1 MSRFKSKISMSIKR
15 NFFLFIL
22 FVFFNSGSKGQA
34 IGDFISIASGN
45 WTSSST
51 WGIVSGTGPITWT
64 PSGGGPAAGNN
75 VFVRSGHVVF
85 IPVGGL
91 YYCTNL
97 TVEPT
102 GQLYTANSIP
112 GNNTY
117 ITVSGNILCNG
128 QIGNAPTFDNICFNI
143 EGANCTISG
152 AGIFDACRL
161 RKNTAAP
168 VITTN
173 LTISININLWFAA
186 SSTTQLYNNATNG
199 IFNVTIS
206 AGATVSLL
214 ASGPSTGHVSIDGVS
229 GADPFDKGG
238 TFTIN
243 GTLIV
248 SGIMYFSNNNSTN
261 AAYKCNWIVN
271 GLLQVAEISAG
282 ASANAV
288 SGSSLVVNSGG
299 ELEITGINAW
309 SALAATNNTFNF
321 ASGSTEEYSATGNQ
335 LVRVSSEFGLATAL
349 NNQYG
354 HLILSNSGNKTTTL
368 TNLYVKNDLT
378 ISGSAVFIPFA
389 TSINW
394 VGGNWYNYNQAG
406 FTEGATTIRF
416 NNLASIGQSINCP
429 GGEVFYNLSQVS
441 PANILTFN
449 CPVTAINNVS
459 FGALN
464 GHIDL
469 NSNSLTI
476 NNTSNTGISG
486 GGINRYIISE
496 KTDNSSRVIWK
507 IGSAVSLT
515 AYIIPFGVLPASAA
529 NYIPVSIFKTSAT
542 ALGDISIA
550 TYGTPA
556 DNQPWPTTPTAVANL
571 QAYNGIY
578 NTPDNRSWC
587 VDRFWQVNATGIGA
601 IDSLKFT
608 YRTVELPTS
617 DPTPGNMRAQ
627 FWAGAFGYWNLT
639 QYGVAYVSASPV
651 VNTVSVP
658 NFNIYNTAWTLSSL
672 TSPLPI
678 ELLYFD
684 AEKKEN
690 SVLLSWSTATEINNQ
705 LFVLERS
712 TNGKDFHSIGNV
724 PGAGNSTQQLN
735 YEFYDKAPIKGVSYY
750 RIKQIDFDG
759 EYSYSQTVAINFDGE
774 QEQFVVFPNPATSLL
789 YITKKDLSNSEINIS
804 DMTGRILQTEKIVGV
819 EQNIYPIV
827 IERLLPGV
835 YTIELVR
842 NSKRETMR
850 FVKN

>member
-1 MSRFKSKISMSIKR
+1 MSIK
-15 NFFLFIL
+15 NKFFLFVL
-22 FVFFNSGSKGQA
+22 FVFFNSVSQGQV
-34 IGDFISIASGN
+34 IGDYISIASGN

-51 WGIVSGTGPITWT
+51 WGVVSGTGPLTWG
-64 PSGGGPAAGNN
+64 PAGGGPAAGNN

-85 IPVGGL
+85 IPVGGGP
-91 YYCTNL
+91 YFCTNL
-97 TVEPT
+97 TVESM
-102 GQLYTANSIP
+102 GQLYTSNSIP
-112 GNNTY
+112 NPANNTY
-117 ITVSGNILCNG
+117 ITISGNILCNG

-143 EGANCTISG
+143 ESVNCTISG
-152 AGIFDACRL
+152 TGIFDANRL
-161 RKNTAAP
+161 RKNSAV

-173 LTISININLWFAA
+173 LTISMNINLWFAA
-186 SSTTQLYNNATNG
+186 SSTTQLYNNANGG

-214 ASGPSTGHVSIDGVS
+214 ASGPSTGHVSIDGTN
-229 GADPFDKGG
+229 GAGAGDIGG

-243 GTLIV
+243 GSLIV
-248 SGIMYFSNNNSTN
+248 SGIMYFSNNNSAN

-282 ASANAV
+282 ASANAA

-299 ELEITGINAW
+299 KLEITGTNAW

-321 ASGSTEEYSATGNQ
+321 VAGSTEEYSAAGNQ
-335 LVRVSSEFGLATAL
+335 LVRVAIEFGSTAI
-349 NNQYG
+349 NNKYG
-354 HLILSNSGNKTTTL
+354 YLILSNSGNKTTS

-389 TSINW
+389 TSTNF
-394 VGGNWYNYNQAG
+394 VGGSWYNYNQSG
-406 FTEGATTIRF
+406 FTEGATVFRF
-416 NNLASIGQSINCP
+416 DNGASIGQSINCP
-429 GGEVFYNLSQVS
+429 GGEVFYTLFQFSTANL
-441 PANILTFN
+441 LTFN
-449 CPVTAINNVS
+449 CPVTATVVQ
-459 FGALN
+459 FGAVN

-476 NNTSNTGISG
+476 NNSTIAGITG

-507 IGSAVSLT
+507 IGST
-515 AYIIPFGVLPASAA
+515 ASASPYIIPFGVLPSSPA
-529 NYIPVSIFKTSAT
+529 NYIPVSILKTSAT
-542 ALGDISIA
+542 ALGDITIS

-556 DNQPWPTTPTAVANL
+556 DNQPWPTTPTAVSNL

-587 VDRFWQVNATGIGA
+587 VDRFWQVNATGVGA

-608 YRTVELPTS
+608 YRTIELPTS

-651 VNTVSVP
+651 LNTVSVP
-658 NFNIYNTAWTLSSL
+658 NFNIYNTAWTLSSI
-672 TSPLPI
+672 TSPLPV

-684 AEKKEN
+684 ATKKEH
-690 SVLLSWSTATEINNQ
+690 SVVLNWSTATEINNQ
-705 LFVLERS
+705 LFVVERS
-712 TNGKDFHSIGNV
+712 TNGKDFYSIGNV

-735 YEFYDKAPIKGVSYY
+735 YQYYDKAPLKGVSYY
-750 RIKQIDFDG
+750 RLKQIDFDS
-759 EYSYSQTVAINFDGE
+759 EYSYSQTVAINFDGD

-789 YITKKDLSNSEINIS
+789 YLTKKDLSNTEINIS
-804 DMTGRILQTEKIVGV
+804 DMTGRILQTDKIGSV
-819 EQNIYPIV
+819 EQNIHPVV
-827 IERLLPGV
+827 IESLLPGV

-842 NSKRETMR
+842 NSKRETTR